1 MNWVRS
7 GDQQSSAAKRAQ
19 EFIEGFLRS
28 GLPISITRHGESP
41 TQTLGE
47 YHVNASNLRARPM
60 SGRAAPAADN
70 HWPGSLRDEQQPNER
85 PSETNSYP
93 ALGEAALAVLVE
105 QASR

>member
-1 MNWVRS
+1 
-7 GDQQSSAAKRAQ
+7 
-19 EFIEGFLRS
+19 
-28 GLPISITRHGESP
+28 
-41 TQTLGE
+41 
-47 YHVNASNLRARPM
+47 M